1 MGGSGHGMASILP
14 SRSGIR
20 IMRILFVGE
29 RRSPRTIQMG
39 VTWKDRRLAGKQLFD
54 AFDTL
59 GVDPSKFEFT
69 NVFETEDFFDHLE
82 IATEESIPIIGMGQ
96 KVQRVLRNMNIE
108 HIPMVHP
115 AARGSIRKK
124 ERYAEHVNEVLSQIS
139 NNMGDR

>member
-1 MGGSGHGMASILP
+1 
-14 SRSGIR
+14 
-20 IMRILFVGE
+20 MRILFVGE
-29 RRSPRTIQMG
+29 RRSPRAIQMG

-59 GVDPSKFEFT
+59 GVDSSKFEFT

-82 IATEESIPIIGMGQ
+82 IATEKNIPIIGMGQ
-96 KVQRVLRNMNIE
+96 KVQRVLRNMDIE

-124 ERYAEHVNEVLSQIS
+124 ERYAEHVNGVLSQIS
-139 NNMGDR
+139 KNMGDR